1 MNITNEIEKLEEE
14 VEIDSLTST
23 MLIII
28 PVVCVLIVLIVV
40 VLIYFLCVRKKRKD
54 HELKKSV
61 SVTNSNLNSKNISK
75 TLSKKFFIK
84 PTLNE
89 KISYKIQQE
98 KKVYS
103 EIKIPADLSQA
114 ENVEEQYEMKIKKLK
129 TAVPDDSS
137 SLPSSTRELVGK
149 LEKSKINSHMYVI
162 YSLNFYY

>member
-1 MNITNEIEKLEEE
+1 MNITNEIEKLEE
-14 VEIDSLTST
+14 VEIDSLASK
-23 MLIII
+23 MLIVI
-28 PVVCVLIVLIVV
+28 PVVCVLTVLIVV
-40 VLIYFLCVRKKRKD
+40 GLIYFLCVRKKND
-54 HELKKSV
+54 HIKKSI

-75 TLSKKFFIK
+75 TFSKKFYIK
-84 PTLNE
+84 PTLNQ

-98 KKVYS
+98 KKIYS
-103 EIKIPADLSQA
+103 EVKIPADLSQE

-137 SLPSSTRELVGK
+137 NLPSSTRELVGK